1 MAIRLSTRLLEFVQA
16 IKALSGYALSMNAML
31 PD

>member
-1 MAIRLSTRLLEFVQA
+1 MAIRLSTKLLEFVQT
-16 IKALSGYALSMNAML
+16 IKALSGYALSISAML